1 MTDEMTVYKGI
12 AVPRSVASSMK
23 HMSQVE
29 EYREAL
35 QKLQAVW
42 NNLALLGQL
51 SGTGIDISETRASF
65 EDLSSR
71 LLASLAGELRRK
83 TEIHIRFRA
92 QVAIDILV
100 RNLFERTADIGF
112 LAMDSDLAA
121 FAVSATADPDAADG
135 HVTVARMREY
145 VRKYSVY
152 HDVILIGLDGKILAR
167 LQESPV
173 THTRDALVR
182 EALETEAA
190 YLETYRPLDLMPGAG
205 AQLVYSHRV
214 MAPDGSRPVA
224 VLCLCF
230 RLEDECDKIFSNL
243 RSAADWTL
251 IALID
256 GQGRVVASSDP
267 HHAPAGVRFEQD
279 AGEATGRFRFG
290 GREYVAATCDTVG
303 YQGYMGPGWRGHA
316 MVPVEYAFDSD
327 DTESREGVDASVL
340 AALMRSEQLF
350 GQSLREI
357 PTRAEHIQA
366 DLTRSVWNGNV
377 RQAHE
382 AGSANSVFSRA
393 LLWEIGRTGARTRDV
408 FTRSI
413 RHLNQTVVSAMLD
426 DCAAQAAL
434 AIDIMD
440 RNLYE
445 RANDCRWWA
454 LTSLFRD
461 LLSGGAIDAGKC
473 EQMSTVL
480 SAINR
485 LYTVYTDLLLFD
497 RSGAVVAVSNETMR
511 ARLGTRLEE
520 DWVARTLRL
529 RDTQDYC
536 VSGFAASPLYGD
548 RHTYIYCAAVRG
560 QHGVGNVGGVAIVF
574 DGEPQFRA
582 MLADALPRDGGGEV
596 RKGCI
601 GLFVQRDGRIV
612 ASTEERFA
620 PGASFD
626 LDTRIRA
633 LAPGQE
639 VSMIAR
645 LDGTLW
651 AVGARMSSGYREYKS
666 EEDAYRNDI
675 AAIILVPL
683 GDALAAARG
692 AGARGSEDAGQWSW
706 PRPETEDARIEVATF
721 YVGEGWYGLPTQ
733 TVETAIGLEHFTR
746 LPGLAA
752 RGVAGL
758 TVYGHA
764 SIPVYDLPEWRGKAP
779 GAEPAAQQ
787 IIVMRPEDGRQTFGV
802 LVDALGDIP
811 ELARALV
818 RPVPMMGTGMVE
830 LLDGVLTPRSEKP
843 GAEVPMLLLVS
854 PERLRA
860 RVLGTEPL
868 QELAPAA

>member
-1 MTDEMTVYKGI
+1 MTNELTVYKGI
-12 AVPRSVASSMK
+12 AVPRHVAACMK
-23 HMSQVE
+23 HMGHVE

-42 NNLALLGQL
+42 DNLALLGQL

-121 FAVSATADPDAADG
+121 FAESATTGPDAADARA
-135 HVTVARMREY
+135 VVARMREY

-152 HDVILIGLDGKILAR
+152 HDVILIGLDGKVLAR
-167 LQESPV
+167 LQDSPV
-173 THTRDALVR
+173 THTRDPLVR
-182 EALETEAA
+182 EALETKAA
-190 YLETYRPLDLMPGAG
+190 YIETYRPLDLMPGASS
-205 AQLVYSHRV
+205 QLVYAHRV

-230 RLEDECDKIFSNL
+230 RLDDECDKIFANL
-243 RSAADWTL
+243 CGAADWTL
-251 IALID
+251 IALVD
-256 GQGRVVASSDP
+256 AQGRVVASSDP
-267 HHAPAGVRFEQD
+267 HHVPPGVRFEQRAGD
-279 AGEATGRFRFG
+279 AGSRFRFG

-316 MVPVEYAFDSD
+316 MVPVEHAFDSED
-327 DTESREGVDASVL
+327 VDVRRGVDASVL
-340 AALMRSEQLF
+340 AALMSSEQLF
-350 GQSLREI
+350 GQPLREI
-357 PTRAEHIQA
+357 PARAEQIQA
-366 DLTRSVWNGNV
+366 NLTRSVWNGNV
-377 RQAHE
+377 RQGRE
-382 AGSANSVFSRA
+382 GGSANTVFSRA

-413 RHLNQTVVSAMLD
+413 GHLNQTVVSAMLE

-454 LTSLFRD
+454 LTSLFREA
-461 LLSGGAIDAGKC
+461 LSGGAVDAGKC
-473 EQMSTVL
+473 QQLSAVL

-497 RSGAVVAVSNETMR
+497 RSGSVVAASSESMR
-511 ARLGTRLEE
+511 ARLGTRL
-520 DWVARTLRL
+520 DDPWVERTLRL

-536 VSGFAASPLYGD
+536 VSEFAASPLYAD
-548 RHTYIYCAAVRG
+548 RHTYIYCAAVRS
-560 QHGVGNVGGVAIVF
+560 QHGAGNAGGVAIVF

-582 MLADALPRDGGGEV
+582 MLADALPKDGGGEV

-612 ASTEERFA
+612 ASTEARFHAGA
-620 PGASFD
+620 PFE
-626 LDTRIRA
+626 LDARIRA
-633 LAPGQE
+633 LAPGQQ

-645 LDGTLW
+645 LDGAIW

-666 EEDAYRNDI
+666 EADAYRNDI

-683 GDALAAARG
+683 ADALEAV
-692 AGARGSEDAGQWSW
+692 RGSGGRTVEDSGQWSW
-706 PRPETEDARIEVATF
+706 PQPESDEAGIEVATF
-721 YVGEGWYGLPTQ
+721 YVGQGWYGLPTQ
-733 TVETAIGLEHFTR
+733 AVETAIGLEHFTR
-746 LPGLAA
+746 LPGLSAT
-752 RGVAGL
+752 GVAGL
-758 TVYGHA
+758 TVYGNE
-764 SIPVYDLPEWRGKAP
+764 SVPVYDLPELRAAP
-779 GAEPAAQQ
+779 RSAASGAQQ
-787 IIVMRPEDGRQTFGV
+787 IIIMRPEDGRRPFGI

-811 ELARALV
+811 EMARSLV
-818 RPVPMMGTGMVE
+818 RPVPMPGTRLVE
-830 LLDGVLTPRSEKP
+830 LLDGVLTPRADRP
-843 GAEVPMLLLVS
+843 GGEIPMLLLVS
-854 PERLRA
+854 PERLCD
-860 RVLGTEPL
+860 RVLGAEAQPA
-868 QELAPAA
+868 LAPAA

>member
-12 AVPRSVASSMK
+12 AVPRKVAAGMK
-23 HMSQVE
+23 HMGQVE

-83 TEIHIRFRA
+83 TEIDIRFRA

-121 FAVSATADPDAADG
+121 FAEAAATEAPADG
-135 HVTVARMREY
+135 GHAIVARMREY

-152 HDVILIGLDGKILAR
+152 HDVILIGLDGKVLAR
-167 LQESPV
+167 LQDSPV
-173 THTRDALVR
+173 THTRDPLVR
-182 EALETEAA
+182 EALETQAA

-214 MAPDGSRPVA
+214 MAADGSRPVA

-230 RLEDECDKIFSNL
+230 RLEDECDKIFANL
-243 RSAADWTL
+243 RGAADWTL

-256 GQGRVVASSDP
+256 AQGKVVASSDP
-267 HHAPAGVRFEQD
+267 HHAPPGVSFELRG
-279 AGEATGRFRFG
+279 GEAGGRFRFG

-327 DTESREGVDASVL
+327 DTDSRQGVDASVL
-340 AALMRSEQLF
+340 SALMRSEQLF
-350 GQSLREI
+350 GQPLREI
-357 PTRAEHIQA
+357 PARAEQIQA

-377 RQAHE
+377 RQARE
-382 AGSANSVFSRA
+382 AGSANTVFSRA

-454 LTSLFRD
+454 LTSLFRER
-461 LLSGGAIDAGKC
+461 LSGGAIDA
-473 EQMSTVL
+473 EQRERMSAVL

-497 RSGAVVAVSNETMR
+497 RGGSVVAVSNDTMR
-511 ARLGTRLEE
+511 ARLGTRLE
-520 DWVARTLRL
+520 DHWVARTLRL

-536 VSGFAASPLYGD
+536 VSEFAASPLYAG

-560 QHGVGNVGGVAIVF
+560 QHGAGNVGGVAIVF

-582 MLADALPRDGGGEV
+582 MLADALPKDGGGEV

-612 ASTEERFA
+612 ASTEERFL
-620 PGASFD
+620 PGASFE
-626 LDTRIRA
+626 LDARIRA
-633 LAPGQE
+633 LAPGQQ

-666 EEDAYRNDI
+666 EGDAYRNDI

-683 GDALAAARG
+683 ADALEAGRG
-692 AGARGSEDAGQWSW
+692 TGARAGEDAGRWSW
-706 PRPETEDARIEVATF
+706 PRPEGDEDRIEMATF
-721 YVGEGWYGLPTQ
+721 YVGEGWYGLPTHA
-733 TVETAIGLEHFTR
+733 VETAIGLEHFTR

-758 TVYGHA
+758 TVYGNE
-764 SIPVYDLPEWRGKAP
+764 SIPVHDLPEWRGAP
-779 GAEPAAQQ
+779 SGAEPAGRQ
-787 IIVMRPEDGRQTFGV
+787 IIIMRPEGGCKPFGI

-811 ELARALV
+811 ELPRSLV
-818 RPVPMMGTGMVE
+818 RPVPMLGTRLME
-830 LLDGVLTPRSEKP
+830 LLDGVLTPRPEEP
-843 GAEVPMLLLVS
+843 GAELPMLLMVS
-854 PERLRA
+854 PERLCA
-860 RVLGTEPL
+860 RVLGTEPQ
-868 QELAPAA
+868 QELASAA